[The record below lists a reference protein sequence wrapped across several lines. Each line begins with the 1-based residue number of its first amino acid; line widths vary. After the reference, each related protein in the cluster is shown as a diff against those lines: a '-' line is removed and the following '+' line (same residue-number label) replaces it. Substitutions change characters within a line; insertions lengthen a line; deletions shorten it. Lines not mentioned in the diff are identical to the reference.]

1 MQNKLH
7 IWLIAI
13 YAVLILAALAWFGPR
28 LPLLALLK
36 EGRFQAARSEV
47 RVNVPK
53 EITKNSLVVFNFN
66 SSGDADARYYA
77 VGFARALADRLCCAP
92 KCVTQQVLR
101 K

>member
-36 EGRFQAARSEV
+36 EADFKPRVQRFV
-47 RVNVPK
+47 
-53 EITKNSLVVFNFN
+53 
-66 SSGDADARYYA
+66 
-77 VGFARALADRLCCAP
+77 
-92 KCVTQQVLR
+92 
-101 K
+101 